1 MKRTAQKTEGNTM
14 KKTWKQRIIR
24 DLKVQYGGC
33 IEEYKGHDDDRQV
46 YVDTFNLIMEA
57 LNTLP
62 EEPVS
67 YIKVAMLRQIN
78 RDKETLNNI
87 IYRFCD

>member
-1 MKRTAQKTEGNTM
+1 
-14 KKTWKQRIIR
+14 
-24 DLKVQYGGC
+24 
-33 IEEYKGHDDDRQV
+33 
-46 YVDTFNLIMEA
+46 MEA